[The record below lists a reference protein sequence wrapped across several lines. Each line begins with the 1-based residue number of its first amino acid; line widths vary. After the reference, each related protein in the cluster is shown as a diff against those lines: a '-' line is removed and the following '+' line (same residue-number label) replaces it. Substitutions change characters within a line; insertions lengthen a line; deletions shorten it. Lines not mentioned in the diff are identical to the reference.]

1 MWYGVAIGS
10 GVPLTTTVPLQT
22 NSMVISSLF
31 VPSNCFFS
39 DSKFLTRRSDALGVS
54 NLSVLQAQ
62 PSSLADEASVI
73 FRESAVLN
81 TSASLHFNSDGDLVF
96 ETKNPYHDYLQN
108 RYLIG
113 AFPASL
119 VSSHSAEHSIA
130 VHGIKHTAELI
141 DGICFMVW
149 VYSVSRNCE

>member
-1 MWYGVAIGS
+1 MWYGDDIGS
-10 GVPLTTTVPLQT
+10 GVPLTTAVPLQT
-22 NSMVISSLF
+22 NSIVISSLF
-31 VPSNCFFS
+31 VLSNCFFS
-39 DSKFLTRRSDALGVS
+39 GSKFLTKGSDALGVL

-73 FRESAVLN
+73 FKESAVLN
-81 TSASLHFNSDGDLVF
+81 IKALHHCVLIIFVTEHPN
-96 ETKNPYHDYLQN
+96 YDYLQN

-113 AFPASL
+113 AFPVSL

-130 VHGIKHTAELI
+130 VHGKNTAKLI

-149 VYSVSRNCE
+149 VYSVLRNCE